1 MQPLNK
7 EDYPHYRDQLRVF
20 INATSPISD
29 SSWDKMCSI
38 MNFWRVKKGVRLL
51 DYMEV
56 ESAVRFLGKGIVK
69 CEDHYN
75 DKTFVYDFRVA
86 PIILSETVSLL
97 NSTPSR
103 ITLETI
109 TECDFIELPRNPFV
123 EMLFNDIDLTKF
135 CAVGVVNY
143 LGMTHYKQALLR
155 TLDAQQRYKHFLREF
170 SSVALKAK
178 LEDIASYI
186 GVTQQSLSRI
196 RKNVTWDKNEKEL
209 EALSSELE
217 VVHGKLQQHKV
228 DD

>member
-7 EDYPHYRDQLRVF
+7 EDYPHYCDQLQVF
-20 INATSPISD
+20 INSTSPISD

-123 EMLFNDIDLTKF
+123 KMLFNDIDLTKF

-155 TLDAQQRYKHFLREF
+155 TLDAQQRYKHFLKEY

-196 RKNVTWDKNEKEL
+196 RKNVKWEENEREL

-217 VVHGKLQQHKV
+217 VVHGKLR
-228 DD
+228 